1 MSYDIQIWSV
11 RPVVLPAALP
21 DRQKWHP
28 EGEVWQHT
36 AKSWQITVTPSLKV
50 SLEDIPED
58 VVGLLPGICYLTELT
73 LEPLVVPKSA
83 QNLLI
88 KVSRCLAKDAHG
100 VVLDRQT
107 DTLVTP
113 TGVQRYRPQQREERF
128 SILKFS
134 WWFTDGPLLT
144 NLGLHKF
151 IELMEDML
159 PEAIPR
165 RYGLYEPPQ
174 YLYTETGREHFL
186 AFLQKHLDKIV
197 VWYPHRPV
205 VGVYLHCG
213 PKWGATP
220 QGFRAN
226 HVEVEIEARVLE
238 QPGWNTGLARLW
250 QAASQTIQPFYGDVR
265 TLRGGIRTGATYTFD
280 TETEFH
286 PVNGIWWKGIPRTL
300 GQAVVL
306 GRPYLNLW
314 PRFVE
319 AAQIVND
326 LAFFSTSDW
335 TTLKEVSGLVGGV
348 PETIAQC
355 RTPVW
360 IDAPFG
366 GRTISWNTE
375 YPPIWPFRH

>member
-1 MSYDIQIWSV
+1 M
-11 RPVVLPAALP
+11 
-21 DRQKWHP
+21 
-28 EGEVWQHT
+28 
-36 AKSWQITVTPSLKV
+36 
-50 SLEDIPED
+50 
-58 VVGLLPGICYLTELT
+58 
-73 LEPLVVPKSA
+73 PKSA

-220 QGFRAN
+220 QCFRAN

-250 QAASQTIQPFYGDVR
+250 QVLHKRFNPSTVMSGR
-265 TLRGGIRTGATYTFD
+265 SGG
-280 TETEFH
+280 
-286 PVNGIWWKGIPRTL
+286 
-300 GQAVVL
+300 
-306 GRPYLNLW
+306 
-314 PRFVE
+314 
-319 AAQIVND
+319 
-326 LAFFSTSDW
+326 
-335 TTLKEVSGLVGGV
+335 VSGRG
-348 PETIAQC
+348 
-355 RTPVW
+355 RHTPL
-360 IDAPFG
+360 IL
-366 GRTISWNTE
+366 RQNSIQ
-375 YPPIWPFRH
+375 